1 MESTLLLQGGGK
13 QRLRIVNVTHR
24 RRIMDGKLHSPQG
37 NLHAFVRKFETLY
50 QLFLFLQCNLI
61 MMNTLLIEIEL
72 TREFLLKFLKF
83 GVVGF
88 SGVFVNFGV
97 TYACKEWLKW
107 NKYLSNILG
116 FIFAATTNYI
126 LNRLWTFQ
134 STNPQIGAEYAK
146 YFVISVVGLGIDTLT
161 VYVLNGKLKWN
172 FYLSKVFAVGAAT
185 FWNFFGN
192 LLFTFA

>member
-1 MESTLLLQGGGK
+1 MTFTIRKLYRPPPCKGKKYSIPRRGISMILSGAIATHHPIITIFAGRKAKPMKALLLK
-13 QRLRIVNVTHR
+13 
-24 RRIMDGKLHSPQG
+24 
-37 NLHAFVRKFETLY
+37 
-50 QLFLFLQCNLI
+50 
-61 MMNTLLIEIEL
+61 IEL
-72 TREFLLKFLKF
+72 TRDFLLKFLKF

-97 TYACKEWLKW
+97 TYVCKEWFKW

-134 STNPQIGAEYAK
+134 STNPQIGTEYAK
-146 YFVISVVGLGIDTLT
+146 YFIISLVGLAIDTMT
-161 VYVLNGKLKWN
+161 VYLLNGKLKWN
-172 FYLSKVFAVGAAT
+172 FYLSKVFAVGAST
-185 FWNFFGN
+185 LWNFFGN